1 MPFPRFSTARVCGF
15 QFSVGCV
22 GTWLRVSFFFRGFFL
37 FLPMMIRKALSAQ
50 IAAVI
55 ADQMA

>member
-1 MPFPRFSTARVCGF
+1 
-15 QFSVGCV
+15 
-22 GTWLRVSFFFRGFFL
+22 
-37 FLPMMIRKALSAQ
+37 MMIRKALSAQ